1 LAVPKRNG
9 TGIDLLADPTRR
21 RIVGLLAIRP
31 RRPSSLAAEL
41 GLSRPATTRQL
52 HLLRDAGLIV
62 VTRSYADR
70 RVLLY
75 RLNPSTQGAIT
86 AWLVGTDIGAPY
98 RLQLARRS
106 EEDKR

>member
-1 LAVPKRNG
+1 
-9 TGIDLLADPTRR
+9 
-21 RIVGLLAIRP
+21 
-31 RRPSSLAAEL
+31 
-41 GLSRPATTRQL
+41 
-52 HLLRDAGLIV
+52 V